1 MTRAEEPHKN
11 RCGSSADQIKP
22 EVPAGNQLDEG
33 SCTQEPY
40 GTAVTAAPK
49 AASLRLLS
57 PTRKYTAIVRYAT
70 ISGEISYP
78 AADYRC
84 NRKSQISASDR
95 QEIPQFIALDE
106 IGLAGQSVHEGR
118 LNRQGKTG
126 KRSQAL
132 I

>member
-1 MTRAEEPHKN
+1 LVDNPNWCSSTWKKN
-11 RCGSSADQIKP
+11 
-22 EVPAGNQLDEG
+22 
-33 SCTQEPY
+33 
-40 GTAVTAAPK
+40 
-49 AASLRLLS
+49 LS
-57 PTRKYTAIVRYAT
+57 D
-70 ISGEISYP
+70 ISYP

-126 KRSQAL
+126 KRSHAL